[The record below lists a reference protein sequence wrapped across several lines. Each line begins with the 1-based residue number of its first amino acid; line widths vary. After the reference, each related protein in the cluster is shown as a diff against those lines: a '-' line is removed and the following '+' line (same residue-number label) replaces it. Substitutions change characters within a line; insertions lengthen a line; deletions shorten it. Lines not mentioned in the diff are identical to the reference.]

1 VIVRELRLDPDAR
14 GRRFAV
20 VASRFNAVYVERL
33 VHAALDSLRARG
45 AAEQDLEVVWV
56 PGAFEL
62 PLAARWLAA
71 SGSFDAVLAFG
82 VLLKGETEHFRLVA
96 DASAHGLMRVALDT
110 GVPVLNGVLAAG
122 SAEQAAARSGGALGN
137 RGAEVALAAVHMA
150 RLRAEVAPRG

>member
-1 VIVRELRLDPDAR
+1 MVRELRLDPDAR

-20 VASRFNAVYVERL
+20 VASRFNATYVERL
-33 VHAALDSLRARG
+33 VHGALETLRARG
-45 AAEQDLEVVWV
+45 ASEQDLEVVWV

-62 PLAARWLAA
+62 PLVAHWLAA

-82 VLLKGETEHFRLVA
+82 VLLQGETEHFRLVA
-96 DASAHGLMRVALDT
+96 EASAHGLMRAGLDT
-110 GVPVLNGVLAAG
+110 GVPVLNGVLAAA